1 MAKSYFV
8 LGVGTKRKDYQYR
21 KLIKTEENHMTTEK
35 QIDANKQNALLSTG
49 AITEE
54 GKAIVAKNAIKH
66 GVFVKDLIVSSE
78 AGRENIEEYLQIQ
91 NGLIESL
98 NPVGQMEQLLAEKI
112 AVDFWRIKRVLR
124 YETGNIRKRIDKK
137 DFFVL
142 NDDEEIISA
151 KSIPEGYIVEI
162 IMRYERSLQKSI
174 TQNIVI
180 LKKLQFDRKENG
192 FVL

>member
-1 MAKSYFV
+1 
-8 LGVGTKRKDYQYR
+8 
-21 KLIKTEENHMTTEK
+21 MTTEK